1 MTLSKNAGEVAG
13 VFEND
18 TVVYCAILN
27 CIVTRR
33 SFTSI
38 CITYIAS
45 GPFCMTALT
54 GINNLYYVF
63 RITII
68 LISN

>member
-27 CIVTRR
+27 CIVTGR

-45 GPFCMTALT
+45 GPFLYDCIN
-54 GINNLYYVF
+54 GINNLSYVF
-63 RITII
+63 T
-68 LISN
+68 LTN